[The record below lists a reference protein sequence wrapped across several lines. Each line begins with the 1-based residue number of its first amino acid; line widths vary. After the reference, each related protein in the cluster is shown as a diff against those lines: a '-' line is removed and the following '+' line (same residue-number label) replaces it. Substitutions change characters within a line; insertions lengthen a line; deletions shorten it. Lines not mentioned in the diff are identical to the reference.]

1 MNRSESTADVV
12 IIGGGVIGASVA
24 LHLTRS
30 GMRPVLCEAR
40 DLAAGSSGACDGMV
54 FLQSKKP
61 GLHLRLALESQ
72 QRLEALR
79 KTLPLDFEY
88 LRCGGLVVIGDEAE
102 YAAMRRYVAAQRK
115 SGLDVRL
122 VDSGEARRLEPALAA
137 GVYAA
142 AYSPLDAQVN
152 PMRLTLALA
161 AGARLGGARILTRT
175 RVTGFERQAGAI
187 CAVATSRGAIRTRT
201 VVLAAGADTPRLAA
215 QVGLDL
221 PIRPR
226 RGQLLVTAPL
236 APILRH
242 CLISAH
248 YIAAKYDPA
257 LAARNAP
264 SVSMEQTARGNLL
277 LGSTREFAGYD
288 RGTTAAGLRSI
299 ADACRRMV
307 PALNAVSVIR
317 AFAGLRPWT
326 PDGLPLLGAVPA
338 VPGLVLAA
346 GHEGDG
352 IALSA
357 VTGALI
363 AEQIV
368 SGRPHIDLHDFSPM
382 RFSDGTAAGPGAKGI
397 PS

>member
-1 MNRSESTADVV
+1 MNQPAKEADVV
-12 IIGGGVIGASVA
+12 VVGGGVIGTSVA
-24 LHLTRS
+24 LHLTRV
-30 GMRPVLCEAR
+30 GLRPVLCESR

-72 QRLEALR
+72 QRIEALR

-88 LRCGGLVVIGDEAE
+88 LRCGGMVVIGDEVE
-102 YAAMRRYVAAQRK
+102 YAAMRRYVAAQQE

-122 VDSGEARRLEPALAA
+122 VDGLEARRLEPALAS

-161 AGARLGGARILTRT
+161 AGARLGGARIMTRT
-175 RVTGFERQAGAI
+175 RVTGFERQAGAV
-187 CAVATSRGAIRTRT
+187 CAVNTSRGSIRTRT
-201 VVLAAGADTPRLAA
+201 VVLAAGADTPRLASPA
-215 QVGLDL
+215 GLDL

-226 RGQLLVTAPL
+226 RGQLLVTEPL
-236 APILRH
+236 APLLRR

-248 YIAAKYDPA
+248 YIAVKYDPA
-257 LAARNAP
+257 LAARDAQ
-264 SVSMEQTARGNLL
+264 SVSMEQTTRGNLL

-288 RGTTAAGLRSI
+288 RSTTVAGIRSI
-299 ADACRRMV
+299 AAACRQVV
-307 PALNAVSVIR
+307 PALDRVRVIR

-326 PDGLPLLGAVPA
+326 PDGLPLLGPVPE

-352 IALSA
+352 IALAA

-368 SGRPHIDLHDFSPM
+368 SGRPHIDLHAFSPD
-382 RFSDGTAAGPGAKGI
+382 RFGQDAKGN
-397 PS
+397 PP